1 MQSEQINEMALALSK
16 VQGAILPAKKGCD
29 NPFFKSKY
37 ADLTAVWDSCRN
49 ELSGNNLCI
58 LQCNEDSETHL
69 VLITTL
75 AHSSGQ
81 WMKSKS
87 VLSKRIPAIAA
98 KKDKYGK
105 DVPAQDE
112 RQMTA
117 QEIGAATTYLRR
129 FAVASMV
136 GVCTEDD
143 DGNTASGHQQH
154 ENQRALPAA
163 APAIEYI
170 KAIDVTLLENSVSKI
185 PGYREKLMVYLSKSY
200 GIKEFRFLTTKL
212 FIEIMTDVK
221 KHLNAPKETQ
231 IETKELANA

>member
-49 ELSGNNLCI
+49 ELAGNNLCI

-112 RQMTA
+112 RHMTA

-143 DGNTASGHQQH
+143 DGNTASGHQQY
-154 ENQRALPAA
+154 ENQRALHPAT
-163 APAIEYI
+163 PVIEYI
-170 KAIDVTLLENSVSKI
+170 KAVEITLLENSVNKI
-185 PGYREKLMVYLSKSY
+185 PGYREKLMIYLSKSY
-200 GIKEFRFLTTKL
+200 GIKEFKYLTSKL
-212 FIEIMTDVK
+212 FTEIMVDVK

-231 IETKELANA
+231 IETKEFANA